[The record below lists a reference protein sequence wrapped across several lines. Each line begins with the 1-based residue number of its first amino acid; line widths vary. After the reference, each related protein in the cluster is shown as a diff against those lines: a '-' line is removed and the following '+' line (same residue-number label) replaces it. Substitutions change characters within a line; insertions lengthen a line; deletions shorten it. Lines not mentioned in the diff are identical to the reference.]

1 MSEDKKLVGIEI
13 SIQDGVKTTI
23 SSYSDKPDPE
33 DVTETKVEVEEHTGK
48 IKTNNIN
55 FK

>member
-1 MSEDKKLVGIEI
+1 MSDKRLVGIKI

-23 SSYSDKPDPE
+23 SSYSDKPDPK
-33 DVTETKVEVEEHTGK
+33 DVTETKIEVEQHTGK

-55 FK
+55 FE